1 MWRRRFCARPPA
13 QVEIVRPSLASSP
26 QPAARGI
33 KILLATDGIDGKI
46 RELTP
51 RNWGNTLKACIAR
64 VNEYL
69 IGWIGFFGICT
80 VEVGRTLSNLDAHIR
95 RRLRAI
101 QLKQWKTK
109 RTIAQQLIRRGVKS
123 KHAWNS
129 VYGGRKSIW
138 AMSILFPVHRALPNS
153 HWDDAEEWSKDH
165 ARGLESL
172 ERRYRLIAARRV
184 APVQLTL
191 ALG

>member
-1 MWRRRFCARPPA
+1 MPT
-13 QVEIVRPSLASSP
+13 
-26 QPAARGI
+26 
-33 KILLATDGIDGKI
+33 LL
-46 RELTP
+46 
-51 RNWGNTLKACIAR
+51 
-64 VNEYL
+64 
-69 IGWIGFFGICT
+69 GICT
-80 VEVGRTLSNLDAHIR
+80 VEVERTLSSLDAHIR

-123 KHAWNS
+123 KHAWNK

-153 HWDDAEEWSKDH
+153 HWDE
-165 ARGLESL
+165 RGLESL
-172 ERRYRLIAARRV
+172 EKRYHLIAARRV
-184 APVQLTL
+184 APVQLSL